1 MNANSKFERIKNQ
14 FKLLGQNKK
23 ALIEVFNVNRGNHFD
38 DFADVVNS
46 GHEVTLSDCLNE
58 SYYNKDGALEVTS
71 EDEIKKLILLCKR
84 TYIIDSKVCTINN
97 LPYVSF
103 FIDDSIFVQ
112 KNGSFFVQKNDLIQS
127 FDIFECAKDCWSRF
141 RISFQL
147 Q

>member
-1 MNANSKFERIKNQ
+1 MNATSKIERIKNQ
-14 FKLLGQNKK
+14 LELLKQNKK
-23 ALIEVFNVNRGNHFD
+23 AFIEVFNVNRGNDFD
-38 DFADVVNS
+38 DFVDIVDA

-58 SYYNKDGALEVTS
+58 SYYNKDGVFEVTS

-84 TYIIDSKVCTINN
+84 TYIIDSEVCTINN

-112 KNGSFFVQKNDLIQS
+112 NNGSFFVQENDLIQS

-147 Q
+147 

>member
-1 MNANSKFERIKNQ
+1 M
-14 FKLLGQNKK
+14 
-23 ALIEVFNVNRGNHFD
+23 IEVFNVNRGNDFD
-38 DFADVVNS
+38 AFVDIVDA

-58 SYYNKDGALEVTS
+58 SYYNKDGVLEVTS

-84 TYIIDSKVCTINN
+84 TYIIDSDVCTINN

-103 FIDDSIFVQ
+103 FIDDSI
-112 KNGSFFVQKNDLIQS
+112 FVQKNDLIQS

-147 Q
+147 